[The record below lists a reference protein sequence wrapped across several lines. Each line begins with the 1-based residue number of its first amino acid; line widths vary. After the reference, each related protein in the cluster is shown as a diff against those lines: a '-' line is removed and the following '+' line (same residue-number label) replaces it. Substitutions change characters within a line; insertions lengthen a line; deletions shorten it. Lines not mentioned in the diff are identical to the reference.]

1 VSFKVEIDSLLNL
14 PLSDVKSELLNSYK
28 CPLKEL
34 KVFDL
39 LLNNDETKAMRH
51 GIYMFFDENNA
62 CVYIGMCSSS
72 HFAHRLGGHFGMSPT
87 YKMNTFLKRIVKKLH
102 PEDEYHSYVKA
113 VKEIGD
119 YSYLMIGANGKGKKF
134 IRKLEKQ
141 LHTLFLPSLN
151 KLPKAMPKRNENLEI
166 SKKLE
171 LFLPAV

>member
-1 VSFKVEIDSLLNL
+1 
-14 PLSDVKSELLNSYK
+14 VKKIELLASYK

-51 GIYMFFDENNA
+51 GVYMFFVENNT
-62 CVYIGMCSSS
+62 CMYIGMCSSS
-72 HFAHRLGGHFGMSPT
+72 HFAHRLGGHFGMSPA
-87 YKMNTFLKRIVKKLH
+87 YKMNTFLKRIVEKSH
-102 PEDEYHSYVKA
+102 PEDDYSSYVKA
-113 VKEIGD
+113 VKGIGD
-119 YSYLMIGANGKGKKF
+119 YSYLMIDANGKGKKF

-151 KLPKAMPKRNENLEI
+151 KLPKGMPKKNSNMDT

-171 LFLPAV
+171 LFLPEV